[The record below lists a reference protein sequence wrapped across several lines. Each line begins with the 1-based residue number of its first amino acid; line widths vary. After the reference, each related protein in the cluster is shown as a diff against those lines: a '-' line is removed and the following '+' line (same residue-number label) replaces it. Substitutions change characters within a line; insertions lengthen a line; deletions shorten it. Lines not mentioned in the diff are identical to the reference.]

1 MMFLLDTTNSV
12 SNTQNK
18 FDKNQRHAGNP
29 MKPFNREKFL
39 LYLLGGIFVFQAGI
53 FAIGFSLCANSGGLE
68 ACPQLGTRYENTFN
82 VMIATTLALL
92 TGSAVKNLTAKKLED
107 KVDEQSP
114 GAKTR
119 ASYARTDKSES

>member
-1 MMFLLDTTNSV
+1 
-12 SNTQNK
+12 
-18 FDKNQRHAGNP
+18 

-39 LYLLGGIFVFQAGI
+39 LYLLGGIFVFQASI

-68 ACPQLGTRYENTFN
+68 ACPELGTRYENTFN

-107 KVDEQSP
+107 KVDEQST